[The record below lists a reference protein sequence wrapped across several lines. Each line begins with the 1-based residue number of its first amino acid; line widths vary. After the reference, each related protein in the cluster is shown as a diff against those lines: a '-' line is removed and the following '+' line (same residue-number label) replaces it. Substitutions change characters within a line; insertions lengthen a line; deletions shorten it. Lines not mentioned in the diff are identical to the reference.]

1 MVSSAF
7 LTVPLLSENDTL
19 EKRINDIVSQ
29 LSPAVP
35 LHILNLRKLT
45 EKSKEFTRLF
55 RGTVMY
61 AVKCNPSKEVIKTIA
76 KAGIKTFD
84 AASIEEVRNIR
95 KWVPT
100 AKIHFMHTVKSREA
114 IREAYFEHG
123 VRIFVIDTADELRK
137 IVHETDL
144 APDLDLYVRLA
155 LPKNKDA
162 SADFSAKFGAT
173 PEQASLLLREARLVS
188 ARLGIMFHPGS
199 QSKNADVFRKGI
211 SVAADVIKKSGVKL
225 ESIDVGGGFPIEYP
239 QQSLAPLSEYIATIH
254 KAIDDYGLGHL
265 DLYCEPGRA
274 LVAEAGKLIVRVE
287 LRKNEALYLNDGV
300 YGGLV
305 EAAKYQGAFTYPMRV
320 IRKAGHEGGDDDTI
334 MSYRFCGPTCDS
346 VDMMPGPF
354 ILPADIA
361 EGDWIE
367 VSLTGAYS
375 VSCRTNFNGFGKH
388 QTIILS

>member
-1 MVSSAF
+1 MVY
-7 LTVPLLSENDTL
+7 TVPLLSENNTL
-19 EKRINDIVSQ
+19 EKRIDDIVSQ
-29 LSPAVP
+29 LTPAVP

-173 PEQASLLLREARLVS
+173 PEQAVGLLREARLVS

-225 ESIDVGGGFPIEYP
+225 ESIDVGGGFPIQYP
-239 QQSLAPLSEYIATIH
+239 QQNLAPLSEYIATIH
-254 KAIDDYGLGHL
+254 KAIDDYGLSHL

-320 IRKAGHEGGDDDTI
+320 IRKQGHQGDDDTI

-354 ILPADIA
+354 VLPADIA

>member
-1 MVSSAF
+1 MVHS
-7 LTVPLLSENDTL
+7 VPLLSENKTL
-19 EKRINDIVSQ
+19 EKRIDDIVSQ
-29 LSPAVP
+29 LTPAVP
-35 LHILNLRKLT
+35 LHILNLQKLT
-45 EKSKEFTRLF
+45 ERSKEFKRLF

-123 VRIFVIDTADELRK
+123 VRVFVLDTADELRK
-137 IVHETDL
+137 IVHETNL

-155 LPKNKDA
+155 LPKNKEA

-173 PEQASLLLREARLVS
+173 PEQAVGLLREARLVS
-188 ARLGIMFHPGS
+188 TRLGIMFHPGS

-211 SVAADVIKKSGVKL
+211 SVAAEVIKKAGVKL
-225 ESIDVGGGFPIEYP
+225 ESIDVGGGFPIQYP
-239 QQSLAPLSEYIATIH
+239 QQNLAPLSDYIATIH
-254 KAIDDYGLGHL
+254 KAIDDYGLSDL

-287 LRKNEALYLNDGV
+287 LRKNDALYLNDGV

-320 IRKAGHEGGDDDTI
+320 IRKQNHEGDDNTI

-375 VSCRTNFNGFGKH
+375 VSCRTNFNGFGKY
-388 QTIILS
+388 QTIIL

>member
-1 MVSSAF
+1 MFNS
-7 LTVPLLSENDTL
+7 VPLLSENKTL
-19 EKRINDIVSQ
+19 EKRIDDIVTQ
-29 LSPAVP
+29 LKPAVP
-35 LHILNLRKLT
+35 LHILNLQKLT
-45 EKSKEFTRLF
+45 EKSKEFQRLF

-61 AVKCNPSKEVIKTIA
+61 AVKCNPTKDVIKTIA

-95 KWVPT
+95 KWVPS

-123 VRIFVIDTADELRK
+123 VRIFVLDTADELRK
-137 IVHETDL
+137 IVHETNL

-162 SADFSAKFGAT
+162 SADFSAKFGAM
-173 PEQASLLLREARLVS
+173 PEQAVGLLREARLVS

-211 SVAADVIKKSGVKL
+211 SVAADVIKKAGVKL

-239 QQSLAPLSEYIATIH
+239 QQNLAPLADYIATIH

-274 LVAEAGKLIVRVE
+274 LVAECGKLIVRVE

-320 IRKAGHEGGDDDTI
+320 IRREGHEGTEDTI

-354 ILPADIA
+354 ILPADVA

-375 VSCRTNFNGFGKH
+375 ISCRTNFNGFGKH
-388 QTIILS
+388 QTVILS